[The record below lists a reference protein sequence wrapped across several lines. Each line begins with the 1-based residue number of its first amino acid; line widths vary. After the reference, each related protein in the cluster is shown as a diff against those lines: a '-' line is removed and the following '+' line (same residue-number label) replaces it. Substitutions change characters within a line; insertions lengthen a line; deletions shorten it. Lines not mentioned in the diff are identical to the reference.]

1 MLNDFLVYL
10 HRFSCIISLE
20 FASEIGSELTH
31 FSLICKSQMDGLST
45 QHLWFSDLEIILLEA
60 NYYINS
66 KSSTISSGYLC
77 INQIL

>member
-1 MLNDFLVYL
+1 
-10 HRFSCIISLE
+10 
-20 FASEIGSELTH
+20 
-31 FSLICKSQMDGLST
+31 MDGLST
-45 QHLWFSDLEIILLEA
+45 QHLWFSDLAIILLEA